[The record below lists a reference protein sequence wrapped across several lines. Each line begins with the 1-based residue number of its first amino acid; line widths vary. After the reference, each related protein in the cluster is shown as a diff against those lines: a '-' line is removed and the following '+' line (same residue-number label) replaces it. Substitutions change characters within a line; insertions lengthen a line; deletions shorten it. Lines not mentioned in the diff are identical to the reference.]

1 MALDPHV
8 QKFAALLADIEE
20 IMSRDVKTRWTDEV
34 RRCRLAAE
42 NSDGWCID
50 RFLGFF
56 GGMGSLNDYYIQS
69 ENGPDINATDKLNS
83 LFSEA
88 WTLARALKKAG

>member
-1 MALDPHV
+1 LP
-8 QKFAALLADIEE
+8 
-20 IMSRDVKTRWTDEV
+20 RDVKTRWPDEV

-56 GGMGSLNDYYIQS
+56 GGMGSLNDYYIQR

-83 LFSEA
+83 LFRGMDVSSCFEESWIEHYGYYA
-88 WTLARALKKAG
+88 FLRQD